1 MLELEALHLILDFVA
16 LVKSLKLAV
25 EGQAF
30 LGLALTI
37 EFGEEGL
44 HGVSKKNLLPPL
56 DLLNAASQT

>member
-30 LGLALTI
+30 LSLALTI

-44 HGVSKKNLLPPL
+44 HSISKKICCHPL
-56 DLLNAASQT
+56 VY

>member
-37 EFGEEGL
+37 EFGQEGL
-44 HGVSKKNLLPPL
+44 HSISKEICCHPL
-56 DLLNAASQT
+56 VY

>member
-44 HGVSKKNLLPPL
+44 HGVSKKICCHPL
-56 DLLNAASQT
+56 VY

>member
-37 EFGEEGL
+37 KFGEEGL
-44 HGVSKKNLLPPL
+44 HGVSKKICCHPL
-56 DLLNAASQT
+56 VY